1 MNLGQFIDTF
11 KEAIAQRVVESY
23 PPLYRPSENGHE
35 LPRLLRKPLGAQ
47 EDAIRGAALS
57 LEAHRGTTVVGE
69 MGTGKTFIAAAAAH
83 LAGFKRILVLCPPHL
98 VPKWKREVEMT
109 VPGARAVIVKSIT
122 DLERLRLSTGSG
134 PLFAVMSRE
143 KAKLSYRW
151 MPAVI
156 QRWAVS
162 KGRLLRDEE
171 TVEPFRVPCCPDCTA
186 QVVDKD
192 GVPLTDA
199 DLNRRKHTC
208 AGCGSPL
215 WQADRSGPARYPLAD
230 YVKHH
235 MKGFFDLLVGD
246 EVHEYKGRGSAQGI
260 AAGVLADVC
269 GKSLS
274 LSGTLMGGYSSTLFH
289 LLYRFSPEIRTD
301 FGRSDEHRWIQRY
314 GFEEHTVGKPDD
326 DSVEDGRFSRRRKYR
341 KVVRERPGLVPSAL
355 FHIIGN
361 TVFLRLADVAS
372 GLPPYD
378 EQVMLSSMD
387 SEEDATGYSQRSAY
401 NTVYEELRLKL
412 AEALKAGSKRLL
424 ATYLQT
430 LLAYPDGCTRGETV
444 FDPRS
449 GEVIVQVPPLS
460 EEKLYPKEKAL
471 IDMVAAERMEGRRVL
486 VYATHTGTRDI
497 TERMD
502 DMLTRHGFRV
512 AVMKADAVAPER
524 REAWVADRV
533 KQGIDVMICH
543 PRLVQ
548 TGLDLID
555 FPTLIWYETDYSV
568 YVMRQASRRSWR
580 IGQTRPVKVVFM
592 SYKNT
597 LQADALKLVAK
608 KLQSSLAVE
617 GELPEDGLA
626 AYGDDGDDLMM
637 ALARKIV
644 SGDEEEDET
653 VEAVFAQARDAEA
666 ASEEYLVDD
675 GWKTVEI
682 EPEAVE
688 VNGNGHHAGGIGP
701 TVELVLDN
709 GHHGQRQ
716 WPCACPG
723 QREWQRPPRRG
734 RGAAAVAVLLGGV
747 HGRGAGEAEGPGP
760 QASARSHVPVRVGAG
775 NGTGAGGGAGRRR
788 ALGCNTQG
796 EVVARSAMASPCTA
810 MCAGFFA
817 FQPARFMCAALFFC
831 PFSGEVLIPLLRSP
845 SSASDGPSGEAARNG
860 QPIKRRLT
868 LNLASTFQRWLKV
881 WRSRAFSMLRSGQTA
896 IDGEAGERER
906 LIPRCSAVP
915 TRAGSTFRAILSV
928 PG

>member
-11 KEAIAQRVVESY
+11 KDAIAQRVVESY
-23 PPLYRPSENGHE
+23 PPLYRPSENGHK

-47 EDAIRGAALS
+47 EDAIKGAALS

-83 LAGFKRILVLCPPHL
+83 MAGFKRILVLGPPHL

-109 VPGARAVIVKSIT
+109 VPGARAVVVKSIT
-122 DLERLRLSTGSG
+122 DLERLRISVGSG

-171 TVEPFRVPCCPDCTA
+171 TGEPFRVPCCPDCTA
-186 QVVDKD
+186 QIVDKD
-192 GVPLTDA
+192 GVPLTDE

-208 AGCGSPL
+208 ANCGSPL
-215 WQADRSGPARYPLAD
+215 WQADKSGPARYPLAD
-230 YVKHH
+230 YVKHR

-326 DSVEDGRFSRRRKYR
+326 DAVEDGRNSRRRKFR

-372 GLPPYD
+372 GLPPYE
-378 EQVMLSSMD
+378 EQVMLSNMD

-449 GEVIVQVPPLS
+449 GDVIVQVPPLS

-592 SYKNT
+592 SYRNT

-644 SGDEEEDET
+644 SGEEDDAET
-653 VEAVFAQARDAEA
+653 MEDVLAQARDAEA
-666 ASEEYLVDD
+666 ASEEFLVDD
-675 GWKTVEI
+675 GWKVVEV
-682 EPEAVE
+682 EPEAAP
-688 VNGNGHHAGGIGP
+688 VNGNGHHPNGNGHAPAPVNG
-701 TVELVLDN
+701 N
-709 GHHGQRQ
+709 GHHDEAPEPQQSLFSWAEFMAEEPVKLNGRSRKPRPASTSLFEWAFSLEQE
-716 WPCACPG
+716 
-723 QREWQRPPRRG
+723 REKEP
-734 RGAAAVAVLLGGV
+734 
-747 HGRGAGEAEGPGP
+747 
-760 QASARSHVPVRVGAG
+760 VGAG
-775 NGTGAGGGAGRRR
+775 H
-788 ALGCNTQG
+788 
-796 EVVARSAMASPCTA
+796 
-810 MCAGFFA
+810 
-817 FQPARFMCAALFFC
+817 
-831 PFSGEVLIPLLRSP
+831 
-845 SSASDGPSGEAARNG
+845 
-860 QPIKRRLT
+860 
-868 LNLASTFQRWLKV
+868 
-881 WRSRAFSMLRSGQTA
+881 
-896 IDGEAGERER
+896 
-906 LIPRCSAVP
+906 
-915 TRAGSTFRAILSV
+915 
-928 PG
+928 

>member
-1 MNLGQFIDTF
+1 MNLGEFIDTF
-11 KEAIAQRVVESY
+11 KDAIARRVVESY
-23 PPLYRPSENGHE
+23 PPLYRPSEACARPGSGNGGK

-47 EDAIRGAALS
+47 EDAIKGAALS

-83 LAGFKRILVLCPPHL
+83 MAGFKCILVLGPPHL

-109 VPGARAVIVKSIT
+109 VPGARAVVVKSIT
-122 DLERLRLSTGSG
+122 DLERLRFSVGSD
-134 PLFAVMSRE
+134 PLFAVISRE

-156 QRWAVS
+156 ERWAVS

-171 TVEPFRVPCCPDCTA
+171 TGEPFRVPCCPDCTA
-186 QVVDKD
+186 QIVDKD

-230 YVKHH
+230 YVKHR

-372 GLPPYD
+372 GLPPYE

-401 NTVYEELRLKL
+401 NTVYEELRKEL

-568 YVMRQASRRSWR
+568 YTMRQASRRSWR

-592 SYKNT
+592 SYRNS

-644 SGDEEEDET
+644 SGEEEDEAET
-653 VEAVFAQARDAEA
+653 VEDVLAQARDAEA
-666 ASEEYLVDD
+666 SAEEYLVDD
-675 GWKTVEI
+675 KWK
-682 EPEAVE
+682 AVE
-688 VNGNGHHAGGIGP
+688 TPPRTGCGVEPDAVPVNGNGHAANGVEP
-701 TVELVLDN
+701 SVELVMGNN
-709 GHHGQRQ
+709 GHAANGNGH
-716 WPCACPG
+716 
-723 QREWQRPPRRG
+723 
-734 RGAAAVAVLLGGV
+734 AAVPVNSNGDQDEAQEPQQSLFSWAEFMAEELVKPKGQ
-747 HGRGAGEAEGPGP
+747 GRKP
-760 QASARSHVPVRVGAG
+760 QPAATSLFEWAFTLEKEREEDLA
-775 NGTGAGGGAGRRR
+775 GAGR
-788 ALGCNTQG
+788 
-796 EVVARSAMASPCTA
+796 
-810 MCAGFFA
+810 
-817 FQPARFMCAALFFC
+817 
-831 PFSGEVLIPLLRSP
+831 
-845 SSASDGPSGEAARNG
+845 
-860 QPIKRRLT
+860 
-868 LNLASTFQRWLKV
+868 
-881 WRSRAFSMLRSGQTA
+881 
-896 IDGEAGERER
+896 
-906 LIPRCSAVP
+906 
-915 TRAGSTFRAILSV
+915 
-928 PG
+928 

>member
-1 MNLGQFIDTF
+1 M
-11 KEAIAQRVVESY
+11 
-23 PPLYRPSENGHE
+23 
-35 LPRLLRKPLGAQ
+35 
-47 EDAIRGAALS
+47 
-57 LEAHRGTTVVGE
+57 
-69 MGTGKTFIAAAAAH
+69 
-83 LAGFKRILVLCPPHL
+83 AGFKRILVLGPPHL

-122 DLERLRLSTGSG
+122 DLERLRLSVGSG

-171 TVEPFRVPCCPDCTA
+171 TGEPFRVPCCPDCTA
-186 QVVDKD
+186 QIVDKD
-192 GVPLTDA
+192 GVPLTDE

-208 AGCGSPL
+208 ANCGSPL
-215 WQADRSGPARYPLAD
+215 WQADKSGPARYPLAD

-326 DSVEDGRFSRRRKYR
+326 DAVEDGRNSRRRKFR

-372 GLPPYD
+372 GLPPYE

-449 GEVIVQVPPLS
+449 GDVIVQVPPLS
-460 EEKLYPKEKAL
+460 EERLYPKEKAL
-471 IDMVAAERMEGRRVL
+471 IDMVAAERMAGRRVL

-592 SYKNT
+592 SYRNT

-666 ASEEYLVDD
+666 ASEEFLVDD
-675 GWKTVEI
+675 GWKVVEV
-682 EPEAVE
+682 EPEAAP
-688 VNGNGHHAGGIGP
+688 VNGNGHHANGNGHETIGIGP
-701 TVELVLDN
+701 TVELALGN
-709 GHHGQRQ
+709 GHHPNGNGHAPAPVNGNGHHDEAPEPQQ
-716 WPCACPG
+716 SLFSWAEFMAEEPVKPKG
-723 QREWQRPPRRG
+723 RG
-734 RGAAAVAVLLGGV
+734 RKPQPAATSLFEWALEMEQE
-747 HGRGAGEAEGPGP
+747 REEEP
-760 QASARSHVPVRVGAG
+760 VGAG
-775 NGTGAGGGAGRRR
+775 RYARPQHTGGGRRY
-788 ALGCNTQG
+788 
-796 EVVARSAMASPCTA
+796 V
-810 MCAGFFA
+810 
-817 FQPARFMCAALFFC
+817 
-831 PFSGEVLIPLLRSP
+831 
-845 SSASDGPSGEAARNG
+845 SDGLPLRNHVCGPFCVSGHATPPCVGPFRVSRQSWSDKWAPPR
-860 QPIKRRLT
+860 T
-868 LNLASTFQRWLKV
+868 FCLAS
-881 WRSRAFSMLRSGQTA
+881 
-896 IDGEAGERER
+896 
-906 LIPRCSAVP
+906 
-915 TRAGSTFRAILSV
+915 
-928 PG
+928 